1 MHLSS
6 LFHRSAATYA
16 DQPAL
21 AAGTRDPLSYA
32 QLQARVQALAGWLRG
47 PLGLAP
53 GQRVMLALRNHP
65 SYIESMLA
73 IWHAGLCAVP
83 VNAKLHPNELEYI
96 LRDCDA
102 RLCLSQGELL
112 QALAPVARGLEATRV
127 IDVESADYAA
137 GAMGPP
143 RALETRP
150 SQELAW
156 LFYTSG
162 TTGKPKGVMLSH
174 ANLVGMC
181 LNFYA
186 DVQSVQPGDTMVHVA
201 PLSHGGGLYSIPYWL
216 HGALQ
221 VVPDSGGLDED
232 ELSGLL
238 AHYRNVSLFAS
249 PTIVQR
255 MVRHARQA
263 GGPPPGL
270 RTLIVGGAP
279 FYVEDIKDAVTCFG
293 ARVAQIYG
301 QGESP
306 MSISALSAAQVG
318 AAVARNDD
326 ALLGS
331 VGYVQSSM
339 EVELRNAAGQRAAPG
354 ELGEV
359 AVSGP
364 TVMQGYW
371 NNPRAS
377 ADTLVDGWL
386 RTGDIGILDERGL
399 LHLKDRSKDVI
410 ISGGTNIY
418 PREVEETLMRHEAV
432 QEVSVVGS
440 PDPEWGESVLA
451 FVVLKPG
458 AQVSDQELDRLCLA
472 SIARFKR
479 PKRYVF
485 LEELPKNSTGKVLK
499 RELQQRVLPTP

>member
-6 LFHRSAATYA
+6 LFHRSALMHA
-16 DQPAL
+16 DRPAL
-21 AAGTRDPLSYA
+21 AAGTRTPLTYA

-47 PLGLAP
+47 PMGLQP

-65 SYIESMLA
+65 SYIESVLA

-96 LRDCDA
+96 LRDCEA
-102 RLCLSQGELL
+102 RLCLSQGELFE
-112 QALAPVARGLEATRV
+112 ALLPAARSLDAVRV
-127 IDVESADYAA
+127 EDVESAAYAKA
-137 GAMGPP
+137 ASGPAL
-143 RALETRP
+143 ALERRS

-174 ANLVGMC
+174 ANLLGMC

-186 DVQSVQPGDTMVHVA
+186 DVQAVAPGDAMVHVA

-221 VVPDSGGLDED
+221 IVPDSGGLDED
-232 ELSGLL
+232 ELSALL
-238 AHYRNVSLFAS
+238 THYERVSLFAS

-255 MVRHARQA
+255 MVRHARQN

-279 FYVEDIKDAVTCFG
+279 FYVEDIKEAVACFG
-293 ARVAQIYG
+293 PRVAQIYG

-306 MSISALSAAQVG
+306 MSISALSAAQI
-318 AAVARNDD
+318 ADAVTTNDD

-331 VGYVQSSM
+331 VGYVQASM
-339 EVELRNAAGQRAAPG
+339 EVELRSGDGSPAALG

-359 AVSGP
+359 TVKGP
-364 TVMQGYW
+364 TVMLGYW
-371 NNPRAS
+371 NNARAT
-377 ADTLVDGWL
+377 ADTIVDGWL
-386 RTGDIGILDERGL
+386 HTGDIGILDARGL

-418 PREVEETLMRHEAV
+418 PREVEEALTRHEAV
-432 QEVSVVGS
+432 QEVSVVGVA
-440 PDPEWGESVLA
+440 DPEWGESVLA

-458 AQVSDQELDRLCLA
+458 AQVQAQDLDRLCLA

-485 LEELPKNSTGKVLK
+485 LDELPKNSTGKVLK
-499 RELQQRVLPTP
+499 RELQQRALSIP

>member
-6 LFHRSAATYA
+6 LFHRSATIYA

-47 PLGLAP
+47 PLGLLP

-96 LRDCDA
+96 LRDSDA

-112 QALAPVARGLEATRV
+112 QALAPVARALPATRV
-127 IDVESADYAA
+127 VDVESADYAA
-137 GAMGPP
+137 GARGLPLPM
-143 RALETRP
+143 ETRP
-150 SQELAW
+150 PQDLAW

-186 DVQSVQPGDTMVHVA
+186 DVQSVQPGDAMVHVA

-221 VVPDSGGLDED
+221 IVPDSGGLDEE

-238 AHYRNVSLFAS
+238 THYRNVSLFAS

-279 FYVEDIKDAVTCFG
+279 FYVEDIKDAVACYG

-306 MSISALSAAQVG
+306 MSISALSAAQI
-318 AAVARNDD
+318 ADAVARNDD

-331 VGYVQSSM
+331 VGYIQSAM
-339 EVELRNAAGQRAAPG
+339 DVEIREASGRPAAPD

-359 AVSGP
+359 VVSGP

-377 ADTLVDGWL
+377 ADTLAGGWL
-386 RTGDIGILDERGL
+386 HTGDIGILDERGL

-418 PREVEETLMRHEAV
+418 PREVEEALMRHDAV

-458 AQVSDQELDRLCLA
+458 AQASEQDLDRLCLE

-499 RELQQRVLPTP
+499 RELQQRALPTP

>member
-6 LFHRSAATYA
+6 LFHRSATIYA

-47 PLGLAP
+47 PLGLLP

-96 LRDCDA
+96 LRDSDA

-112 QALAPVARGLEATRV
+112 QALAPVARSLPATRV
-127 IDVESADYAA
+127 VDVESAEYSA
-137 GAMGPP
+137 GALGQPLP
-143 RALETRP
+143 LETRP
-150 SQELAW
+150 PQDLAW

-162 TTGKPKGVMLSH
+162 TTGTPTGVMLSH

-186 DVQSVQPGDTMVHVA
+186 DVQPVQPGDAMVHVA

-221 VVPDSGGLDED
+221 IVPDSGGLDEE

-238 AHYRNVSLFAS
+238 THYRNVSLFAS

-279 FYVEDIKDAVTCFG
+279 FYIEDIKDAVACYG

-306 MSISALSAAQVG
+306 MSISALSAVQIAD
-318 AAVARNDD
+318 AVARNDD

-331 VGYVQSSM
+331 VGYIQSAM
-339 EVELRNAAGQRAAPG
+339 DVEIREASGRPAAPG

-359 AVSGP
+359 VVSGP

-371 NNPRAS
+371 NNPRAT
-377 ADTLVDGWL
+377 ADTLAGGWL
-386 RTGDIGILDERGL
+386 HTGDIGILDERGL

-418 PREVEETLMRHEAV
+418 PREVEEALMRHDAV

-458 AQVSDQELDRLCLA
+458 ARASEQDLDRLCLE

-485 LEELPKNSTGKVLK
+485 LEEMPKNSTGKVLK
-499 RELQQRVLPTP
+499 RELQQRALPTP

>member
-6 LFHRSAATYA
+6 LFHRSALMHA
-16 DQPAL
+16 DRPAL
-21 AAGTRDPLSYA
+21 AAGTRDPLTYA

-47 PLGLAP
+47 PMGLQP

-96 LRDCDA
+96 LRDSGA
-102 RLCLSQGELL
+102 RLCLSQGEVAD
-112 QALAPVARGLEATRV
+112 ALAPVAGSLEAVRV
-127 IDVESADYAA
+127 MDVESAAYAE
-137 GAMGPP
+137 GARGPAL
-143 RALETRP
+143 ALEPRP
-150 SQELAW
+150 PQELAW

-186 DVQSVQPGDTMVHVA
+186 DVQAVASGDAMVHVA

-221 VVPDSGGLDED
+221 IVPDSGGLDED
-232 ELSGLL
+232 ELCALL
-238 AHYRNVSLFAS
+238 THYDRVSLFAS

-270 RTLIVGGAP
+270 RALIVGGAP
-279 FYVEDIKDAVTCFG
+279 FYVEDIKDAVACFG
-293 ARVAQIYG
+293 PRVAQIYG

-306 MSISALSAAQVG
+306 MSISALSAAQV
-318 AAVARNDD
+318 AEAVASNDD

-331 VGYVQSSM
+331 VGYVQTSM
-339 EVELRNAAGQRAAPG
+339 AVELRNGAGQPAAPG

-359 AVSGP
+359 TVKGP
-364 TVMQGYW
+364 TVMLGYW
-371 NNPRAS
+371 NNPRAT
-377 ADTLVDGWL
+377 ADTLADGWL
-386 RTGDIGILDERGL
+386 HTGDIGTLDTRGL

-418 PREVEETLMRHEAV
+418 PREVEEALMRHDAI
-432 QEVSVVGS
+432 QEVSVVGT

-458 AQVSDQELDRLCLA
+458 AQAQAQDLDRLCLA

-499 RELQQRVLPTP
+499 RELQQRALPTP

>member
-16 DQPAL
+16 NQPAL
-21 AAGTRDPLSYA
+21 AAGVRDPLTYA

-47 PLGLAP
+47 PMGLQA
-53 GQRVMLALRNHP
+53 GERVMLALPNHP
-65 SYIESMLA
+65 GYIESMLA

-83 VNAKLHPNELEYI
+83 VNAKLHANELDYM
-96 LRDCDA
+96 LRDSGA
-102 RLCLSQGELL
+102 RLCLSRGAVRD
-112 QALAPVARGLEATRV
+112 ALASVVRELDGVQLVDVDSARYASAAVGPALPLERR
-127 IDVESADYAA
+127 
-137 GAMGPP
+137 PP
-143 RALETRP
+143 
-150 SQELAW
+150 QDLAW

-174 ANLVGMC
+174 ANMVGMC

-186 DVQSVQPGDTMVHVA
+186 DVQSVQPGDAIVHVA
-201 PLSHGGGLYSIPYWL
+201 PLSHGAGLYSIPYWL

-221 VVPDSGGLDED
+221 IIPDSGGLDED
-232 ELSGLL
+232 ELSALL
-238 AHYRNVSLFAS
+238 THHRNVSLFAS

-255 MVRHARQA
+255 MVRHARQTH
-263 GGPPPGL
+263 GPQPGL

-279 FYVEDIKDAVTCFG
+279 FYIEDIKDAVACYG
-293 ARVAQIYG
+293 PRVAQIYG

-306 MSISALSAAQVG
+306 MSISALSAAQI
-318 AAVARNDD
+318 ADAVANNDD

-339 EVELRNAAGQRAAPG
+339 DVEIREANGRPAAPG

-359 AVSGP
+359 VVSGP
-364 TVMQGYW
+364 TVMHGYW

-377 ADTLVDGWL
+377 ADTLAGGWL
-386 RTGDIGILDERGL
+386 HTGDIGILDQRGL

-418 PREVEETLMRHEAV
+418 PREVEEALMRHHAV

-458 AQVSDQELDRLCLA
+458 ARATDQDLDRLCLE

-485 LEELPKNSTGKVLK
+485 LDELPKNSTGKVLK
-499 RELQQRVLPTP
+499 RELQQRALPTP

>member
-6 LFHRSAATYA
+6 LFHRSATIYA

-47 PLGLAP
+47 PLGLLP

-96 LRDCDA
+96 LRDSDA

-112 QALAPVARGLEATRV
+112 QALAPVARSLPATRV
-127 IDVESADYAA
+127 VDVESAEYAA
-137 GAMGPP
+137 GALGQPLP
-143 RALETRP
+143 LETRP
-150 SQELAW
+150 PQDLAW

-186 DVQSVQPGDTMVHVA
+186 DVQPVQPGDAMVHVA

-221 VVPDSGGLDED
+221 IVPDSGGLDEE

-238 AHYRNVSLFAS
+238 THYRNVSLFAS

-279 FYVEDIKDAVTCFG
+279 FYIEDIKDAVACYG

-306 MSISALSAAQVG
+306 MSISALSAVQIAD
-318 AAVARNDD
+318 AVARNDD

-331 VGYVQSSM
+331 VGYIQSAM
-339 EVELRNAAGQRAAPG
+339 DVEIREASGRPAAPG

-359 AVSGP
+359 VVSGP

-371 NNPRAS
+371 NNPRAT
-377 ADTLVDGWL
+377 ADTLADGWL
-386 RTGDIGILDERGL
+386 HTGDIGILDERGL

-418 PREVEETLMRHEAV
+418 PREVEEALMRHDAV

-458 AQVSDQELDRLCLA
+458 ARTSEQDLDRLCLE

-499 RELQQRVLPTP
+499 RELQQRALPTP

>member
-6 LFHRSAATYA
+6 LFHRSATTYA

-112 QALAPVARGLEATRV
+112 QALAPVARSLPATRV
-127 IDVESADYAA
+127 VDVESADYAA
-137 GAMGPP
+137 GALGPRLP
-143 RALETRP
+143 LETRP
-150 SQELAW
+150 PQDLAW

-174 ANLVGMC
+174 ANLFGMC

-186 DVQSVQPGDTMVHVA
+186 DVQSVQPGDAMVHVA

-221 VVPDSGGLDED
+221 IVPDSGGLDED

-238 AHYRNVSLFAS
+238 THYRNVSLFAS

-255 MVRHARQA
+255 MVRHARLA
-263 GGPPPGL
+263 GGAPPGL

-279 FYVEDIKDAVTCFG
+279 FYIEDIKDAVACYG

-306 MSISALSAAQVG
+306 MSISALSAAQI
-318 AAVARNDD
+318 ADAVARNDD

-331 VGYVQSSM
+331 VGYIQSAM
-339 EVELRNAAGQRAAPG
+339 DVEIREASGRPAAPG

-359 AVSGP
+359 VVSGP

-371 NNPRAS
+371 NNPRATT
-377 ADTLVDGWL
+377 DTLAGGWL
-386 RTGDIGILDERGL
+386 HTGDIGILDERGL

-418 PREVEETLMRHEAV
+418 PREVEEALMRHDAV

-458 AQVSDQELDRLCLA
+458 AQASDRDLDRLCLE

-485 LEELPKNSTGKVLK
+485 LDELPKNSTGKVLK
-499 RELQQRVLPTP
+499 RELQQRALPTP

>member
-6 LFHRSAATYA
+6 LFHRSALMHA
-16 DQPAL
+16 DLPAL
-21 AAGTRDPLSYA
+21 AAGTRPPLTYA
-32 QLQARVQALAGWLRG
+32 GLQARVEALAGWLRG
-47 PLGLAP
+47 PMGLEP

-83 VNAKLHPNELEYI
+83 VNAKLHPRELEYI
-96 LRDCDA
+96 LRDSDA
-102 RLCLSQGELL
+102 RLCLSQGEVCE
-112 QALAPVARGLEATRV
+112 ALAPVARDLESVRV
-127 IDVESADYAA
+127 EDVESAAYAA
-137 GAMGPP
+137 GAAGP
-143 RALETRP
+143 ALPLERRP
-150 SQELAW
+150 PQELAW

-186 DVQSVQPGDTMVHVA
+186 DVQAVAPGDAMVHVA

-216 HGALQ
+216 HGGLQ
-221 VVPDSGGLDED
+221 IIPDSGGLDED
-232 ELSGLL
+232 ELAALL
-238 AHYRNVSLFAS
+238 THYDRVSLFAS

-255 MVRHARQA
+255 MVRQADQA

-270 RTLIVGGAP
+270 RALIVGGAP
-279 FYVEDIKDAVTCFG
+279 FYVEDIKAAVACFG
-293 ARVAQIYG
+293 PRVAQIYG

-306 MSISALSAAQVG
+306 MSISALSAAQV
-318 AAVARNDD
+318 AEAVARNDD

-331 VGYVQSSM
+331 VGYVQASM
-339 EVELRNAAGQRAAPG
+339 EVEVRDGGGLPAAPG

-359 AVSGP
+359 TVKGP
-364 TVMQGYW
+364 TVMLGYW
-371 NNPRAS
+371 NNPRAT
-377 ADTLVDGWL
+377 ADTLAGGWL
-386 RTGDIGILDERGL
+386 HTGDIGILDARGL

-418 PREVEETLMRHEAV
+418 PREVEEALMRHDAV

-458 AQVSDQELDRLCLA
+458 AQARAEDLDRLCLA

-485 LEELPKNSTGKVLK
+485 LDELPKNSTGKVLK
-499 RELQQRVLPTP
+499 RELQQRALPTP

>member
-6 LFHRSAATYA
+6 LFHRSATTHA

-21 AAGTRDPLSYA
+21 AAGARDPLSYA

-96 LRDCDA
+96 LRDSDA

-112 QALAPVARGLEATRV
+112 AALEPVARGLDAVRME
-127 IDVESADYAA
+127 DVESAGYAA
-137 GAMGPP
+137 GALGPP
-143 RALETRP
+143 LALETRP
-150 SQELAW
+150 PEELAW

-186 DVQSVQPGDTMVHVA
+186 DVQSVQPGDAMVHVA

-221 VVPDSGGLDED
+221 IVPDSGGLDED

-238 AHYRNVSLFAS
+238 TRYRNVSLFAS

-255 MVRHARQA
+255 MVRHARLNGGPQA
-263 GGPPPGL
+263 GL
-270 RTLIVGGAP
+270 RALIVGGAP
-279 FYVEDIKDAVTCFG
+279 FYVEDIKDAVACYG
-293 ARVAQIYG
+293 PRVAQIYG

-306 MSISALSAAQVG
+306 MSISALSAAQIG

-339 EVELRNAAGQRAAPG
+339 EVELRNPAGQPVAPG

-359 AVSGP
+359 AVRGP
-364 TVMQGYW
+364 TVMLGYW
-371 NNPRAS
+371 NNPQAT
-377 ADTLVDGWL
+377 ADTLAGGWL
-386 RTGDIGILDERGL
+386 HTGDIGILDERGL

-418 PREVEETLMRHEAV
+418 PREVEEALMRHDAV
-432 QEVSVVGS
+432 QEVSVIGS

-458 AQVSDQELDRLCLA
+458 AQVSDRDLDRLCLE

-499 RELQQRVLPTP
+499 RELQQRKLPTP

>member
-6 LFHRSAATYA
+6 LFQRSATTYA

-21 AAGTRDPLSYA
+21 AAGLRTPLTYA
-32 QLQARVQALAGWLRG
+32 ELQARVQALAGWLRG
-47 PLGLAP
+47 PMGLQA

-73 IWHAGLCAVP
+73 VWHAGLCAVP
-83 VNAKLHPNELEYI
+83 VNAKLHATELEYI

-102 RLCLSQGELL
+102 RLCLSQGDIHA
-112 QALAPVARGLEATRV
+112 ALTPVACSLHAMRV
-127 IDVESADYAA
+127 VDVESDDYAVA
-137 GAMGPP
+137 ARGP
-143 RALETRP
+143 ALPLERRSP
-150 SQELAW
+150 QELAW

-186 DVQSVQPGDTMVHVA
+186 DVQAVQPGDAMVHVA

-221 VVPDSGGLDED
+221 IVPDSGGLDEA
-232 ELSGLL
+232 ELHGLL
-238 AHYRNVSLFAS
+238 THYRNVSLFAS

-279 FYVEDIKDAVTCFG
+279 FYTEDIKDAVACYG

-306 MSISALSAAQVG
+306 MSISALSASQIAD
-318 AAVARNDD
+318 AVNTNDD
-326 ALLGS
+326 TLLGS
-331 VGYVQSSM
+331 VGYIQTSM
-339 EVELRNAAGQRAAPG
+339 EVELRDVRGQAVGPD

-359 AVSGP
+359 AVRGP
-364 TVMQGYW
+364 TVMLGYW
-371 NNPRAS
+371 NNPQAT
-377 ADTLVDGWL
+377 ADTLIDGWL
-386 RTGDIGILDERGL
+386 HTGDIGLMDARGL

-418 PREVEETLMRHEAV
+418 PREVEEALMRHEAV
-432 QEVSVVGS
+432 QEVSVIGA

-451 FVVLKPG
+451 FVVIKPG
-458 AQVSDQELDRLCLA
+458 AQVLERDLDQLCLA

-485 LEELPKNSTGKVLK
+485 LNELPKNSTGKVLK
-499 RELQQRVLPTP
+499 RELQQRALPTP

>member
-6 LFHRSAATYA
+6 LFHRSALMHAHR
-16 DQPAL
+16 PAL
-21 AAGTRDPLSYA
+21 AAGTRDPLTYA

-47 PLGLAP
+47 PMGLQP

-65 SYIESMLA
+65 SYIESLLA

-83 VNAKLHPNELEYI
+83 VNAKLHPSELEYI

-102 RLCLSQGELL
+102 RLCLSQGDVLE
-112 QALAPVARGLEATRV
+112 ALFPVARGLDAVRIE
-127 IDVESADYAA
+127 DVESAAYAEA
-137 GAMGPP
+137 ARGPAL
-143 RALETRP
+143 ALERRP
-150 SQELAW
+150 PQELAW

-174 ANLVGMC
+174 ANLLGMC

-186 DVQSVQPGDTMVHVA
+186 DVQAVAPGDAMVHVA

-221 VVPDSGGLDED
+221 IVPDSGGLDED
-232 ELSGLL
+232 ELCALL
-238 AHYRNVSLFAS
+238 THHPRVSLFAS

-255 MVRHARQA
+255 MVRHARRN

-279 FYVEDIKDAVTCFG
+279 FYVEDIKDAVACFG
-293 ARVAQIYG
+293 PRVAQIYG

-306 MSISALSAAQVG
+306 MSISALSASQIAD
-318 AAVARNDD
+318 AVARNDD

-331 VGYVQSSM
+331 VGYVQASM
-339 EVELRNAAGQRAAPG
+339 EVELRKADGSPAAPG

-359 AVSGP
+359 AVQGP
-364 TVMQGYW
+364 TVMLGYW
-371 NNPRAS
+371 NNARAT

-386 RTGDIGILDERGL
+386 HTGDIGILDGRCL

-418 PREVEETLMRHEAV
+418 PREVEEALMRHDAV
-432 QEVSVVGS
+432 QEVSVVGE

-458 AQVSDQELDRLCLA
+458 AQAQAQDLDRLCLA

-485 LEELPKNSTGKVLK
+485 LDELPKNSTGKVLK
-499 RELQQRVLPTP
+499 RELQQRASPTP

>member
-6 LFHRSAATYA
+6 LFQRSATTYA

-21 AAGTRDPLSYA
+21 AAGLRTPLTYA
-32 QLQARVQALAGWLRG
+32 GLQARVQALAGWLRG
-47 PLGLAP
+47 PMGLQA

-73 IWHAGLCAVP
+73 VWHAGLCAVP
-83 VNAKLHPNELEYI
+83 VNAKLHATELEYI

-102 RLCLSQGELL
+102 RLCLSQGEIHA
-112 QALAPVARGLEATRV
+112 ALAPVARSLDAMRV
-127 IDVESADYAA
+127 VDVESDDYAA
-137 GAMGPP
+137 ATRGP
-143 RALETRP
+143 ALPLEQRSP
-150 SQELAW
+150 QELAW

-186 DVQSVQPGDTMVHVA
+186 DVQAVQPGDAMVHVA

-221 VVPDSGGLDED
+221 IVPDSGGLDEV
-232 ELSGLL
+232 ELHGLL
-238 AHYRNVSLFAS
+238 THYRNVSLFAS

-270 RTLIVGGAP
+270 RALIVGGAP
-279 FYVEDIKDAVTCFG
+279 FYIEDIKDAVACFG

-306 MSISALSAAQVG
+306 MSISALSASQIAE
-318 AAVARNDD
+318 AVRTNDD

-331 VGYVQSSM
+331 VGYVQTSM
-339 EVELRNAAGQRAAPG
+339 DVELRDARGQAVG
-354 ELGEV
+354 QDELGEV

-364 TVMQGYW
+364 TVMLGYW
-371 NNPRAS
+371 NNPQAT
-377 ADTLVDGWL
+377 ADTVVDGWL
-386 RTGDIGILDERGL
+386 HTGDIGLRDARGL

-418 PREVEETLMRHEAV
+418 PREVEEALMRHDAV
-432 QEVSVVGS
+432 REVSVVGA
-440 PDPEWGESVLA
+440 PDPEWGEAVLA

-458 AQVSDQELDRLCLA
+458 AHVLERDLDQLCLA

-485 LEELPKNSTGKVLK
+485 LDELPKNSTGKVLK
-499 RELQQRVLPTP
+499 RELQQHALPTP